1 MDTQLVLALVRAMG
15 FRGKFRDARED
26 MRYRLAGWG
35 LCCVMLGS
43 TLAMAQ
49 KGSVWES
56 KKSGWLLLADDQ
68 RNQVFQFA
76 DQYKQYMSVARTAEL
91 STREVMRLAKAAGF
105 VEFTDPSQVKP
116 GARLIVNLSLI
127 HI

>member
-1 MDTQLVLALVRAMG
+1 MRNRLVAWGICCAL
-15 FRGKFRDARED
+15 
-26 MRYRLAGWG
+26 
-35 LCCVMLGS
+35 LGS

-49 KGSVWES
+49 KGSVWEA
-56 KKSGWLLLADDQ
+56 KKSGWLLLTGDQ

-91 STREVMRLAKAAGF
+91 STREVMRLAKVAGF

-116 GARLIVNLSLI
+116 GARLIVNNRDRALI
-127 HI
+127 LAVIGA